1 MGGGIVKDYFNFG
14 WRACSAGIV
23 FQILML
29 ICLFTL
35 QFGVAVS
42 PNNTM
47 FNIIIA
53 CMIAVIVTLLAL
65 GCRPMYEKALEERFP
80 RTGISKKFFVL
91 ILFSVAIV
99 LMFLYLLAM
108 GLVAWELNR
117 ELDSMYMNMTTPV
130 VAPFALLT
138 WFIGAALF
146 TYFYFLLYTTA
157 SVEYVWRRYI
167 HNLRESAKA
176 ELTVEDHNSF

>member
-1 MGGGIVKDYFNFG
+1 MKDYVRFG
-14 WRACSAGIV
+14 WRACGAGIV

-29 ICLFTL
+29 ICLFVL

-42 PNNTM
+42 PNNTG
-47 FNIIIA
+47 FNIFIA
-53 CMIAVIVTLLAL
+53 CLVAVIVTLLAL
-65 GCRPMYEKALEERFP
+65 GCRPIYEKALDERFP
-80 RTGISKKFFVL
+80 RTGVSKTFFIL
-91 ILFSVAIV
+91 TLFSVAIV
-99 LMFLYLLAM
+99 LLFLYLLAM

-117 ELDSMYMNMTTPV
+117 ELDSMYMNMSTPV

-157 SVEYVWRRYI
+157 SVEYIWRRYI
-167 HNLRESAKA
+167 HRLRESAKA
-176 ELTVEDHNSF
+176 ENNPEHSSSL